1 MRIAGRSRR
10 SPRLERHPWRVEG
23 TAPCSGCRQENFWR
37 TNPAGL
43 GAALNT
49 EGPGNRM
56 GFDCTRSPPHFFTL
70 AMRPAHGGLTGTVS
84 ALIRNQVRWWLGHRR
99 RGSSP
104 RPSARTTG
112 VGILKHGTG
121 SRPVRNPVLNAGNQL
136 RMLKQLFAFRAG
148 NVQRGCEASNIGVG
162 GAYPRAPG
170 TCNLPGS
177 QPLGAE
183 GRAAETVFALP
194 VCPRPPK
201 PSKG

>member
-10 SPRLERHPWRVEG
+10 APRLERHPWRVEG

-104 RPSARTTG
+104 RPSAITTG
-112 VGILKHGTG
+112 VGILKHGLQARAEPGFERRQPTQD
-121 SRPVRNPVLNAGNQL
+121 AET
-136 RMLKQLFAFRAG
+136 AFRLSRR
-148 NVQRGCEASNIGVG
+148 QRAAWVRSIEYRSRWR
-162 GAYPRAPG
+162 AYPRAPG